1 MYASKLFSVWEDHL
15 PEVHSYADDTQLY
28 VSFKPNGD
36 ADQSSAVTA
45 MQNYINDVKKWML
58 TDKLKL
64 NDDKTEFIL
73 IETRQQLAK
82 VSLSILRVGD

>member
-45 MQNYINDVKKWML
+45 MQNCINDVKKWML

-82 VSLSILRVGD
+82 VSLSILCVGD

>member
-1 MYASKLFSVWEDHL
+1 
-15 PEVHSYADDTQLY
+15 
-28 VSFKPNGD
+28 
-36 ADQSSAVTA
+36 
-45 MQNYINDVKKWML
+45 MQNCINDVKKWML

-82 VSLSILRVGD
+82 VSLSILCVGD

>member
-1 MYASKLFSVWEDHL
+1 
-15 PEVHSYADDTQLY
+15 
-28 VSFKPNGD
+28 
-36 ADQSSAVTA
+36 
-45 MQNYINDVKKWML
+45 MQNCINDVKKWML